1 MFLLLLHEEA
11 PTARV
16 KTILFFRFLRH
27 KIVYLQIK
35 LRKMLF
41 DIEDQYNPI
50 DVMFLYKIIEWVG
63 VLADQAQRVGSR
75 IELMLARS

>member
-27 KIVYLQIK
+27 KIVYLQIEIK
-35 LRKMLF
+35 TDHNNDKYKAKRRVADSHL
-41 DIEDQYNPI
+41 EDSQ
-50 DVMFLYKIIEWVG
+50 
-63 VLADQAQRVGSR
+63 
-75 IELMLARS
+75 